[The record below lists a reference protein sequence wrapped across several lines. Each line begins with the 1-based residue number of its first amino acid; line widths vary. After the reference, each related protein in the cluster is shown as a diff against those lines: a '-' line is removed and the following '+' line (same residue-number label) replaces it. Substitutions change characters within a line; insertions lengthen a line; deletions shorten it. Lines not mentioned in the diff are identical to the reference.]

1 MDKGKKVVLSGNE
14 AIARGAFEAGCIFAA
29 AYPGTPSTEIL
40 ETIAKNYRDSIYAE
54 WSINEKVALESA
66 AGASYAGAR
75 SLVAMKHVGVNVAAD
90 PLMTLPYTG
99 VVGGLVIVTA
109 DDPHMHS
116 SQNEQDNRHYAKF
129 AKVPMLEPSDSQEAK
144 EFTKLAFFLS
154 EKYDTP
160 VMIRTTTRISHGF
173 SVVTLDEREES
184 HIELRARK
192 ENGEKWTMLPSNARK
207 RHPVVEKR
215 LPQLIELAENIE
227 INRIEWED
235 PEIGFITGGVSYM
248 YTKEVFPEA
257 SFLKLG
263 MTYPLPEKMIREFA
277 FKVKKIYVVEELDPF
292 WEDELKKMG
301 INVLGKE
308 IFPRCGELDPDIIY
322 RAVKYGD
329 VPECGTIELQRA
341 PKLPPR
347 PPILCP
353 GCPHRSMF
361 YQLNKKK
368 YFVTGDIGC
377 YTLGYYE
384 PLSAMHT
391 TLDMGAS
398 LGHGH
403 GMFKVLPEEERKK
416 VVSVIGDSTFMHS
429 GMAHL
434 LNMAYNKTRGTII
447 ILDNRTTAMTGQ
459 QVNPASGVTLM
470 GEETFE
476 IDFKALAESFGVKHI
491 LETDA
496 WDMKGVSKALD
507 EAENYDGLSVIIH
520 KGPCALLPEYRKNYQ
535 KEPMVV
541 DLDKCSGCKIC
552 LNVNCPSLSWVGEE
566 GIWFDKRGKEH
577 KRPGYVVIDE
587 LSCTGCD
594 VCAQSCPFD
603 AIVTK
608 EKEQ

>member
-1 MDKGKKVVLSGNE
+1 MAAKGKEVLSGNQ
-14 AIARGAFEAGCIFAA
+14 AIARGAYETGCQFAA

-40 ETIAKNYRDSIYAE
+40 ETIAEKYGDSIYAE

-75 SLVAMKHVGVNVAAD
+75 SLVAMKHVGLNVAAD

-99 VVGGLVIVTA
+99 IVGGLVIVTA

-129 AKVPMLEPSDSQEAK
+129 AKIPMLEPSDSQEAK
-144 EFTKLAFFLS
+144 EFTRLAFFLS

-160 VMIRTTTRISHGF
+160 VLIRTTTRISHGF
-173 SVVTLDEREES
+173 SVVTLEDPVSPVR
-184 HIELRARK
+184 ELRARK
-192 ENGEKWTMLPSNARK
+192 ENAEKWTMLPSNARK

-215 LPQLIELAENIE
+215 LRELRELAENIE
-227 INRIEWED
+227 INRIEWGSE
-235 PEIGFITGGVSYM
+235 EIGFITGGVSYM
-248 YTKEVFPEA
+248 YAKEAFPDA

-263 MTYPLPEKMIREFA
+263 MSYPLPERMIKEFA
-277 FKVKKIYVVEELDPF
+277 SRVKKLYVVEELDPF
-292 WEDELKKMG
+292 WEDEIKKMG
-301 INVLGKE
+301 IEVTGKE
-308 IFPRCGELDPDIIY
+308 IFPRCGELDPDIVY
-322 RAVKYGD
+322 RAVRYGD
-329 VPECGTIELQRA
+329 VPECGTLELKRS
-341 PKLPPR
+341 PDLPVR

-361 YQLNKKK
+361 YQLNRKK

-377 YTLGYYE
+377 YTLGYYK

-403 GMFKVLPEEERKK
+403 GMFKVLPEGERKK

-429 GMAHL
+429 GMTHL
-434 LNMAYNKTRGTII
+434 LNMAYNKTKGTII

-459 QVNPASGVTLM
+459 QVNPATGVTLM
-470 GEETFE
+470 GEQTFE
-476 IDFKALAESFGVKHI
+476 IDFKSLAESFGVKHI
-491 LETDA
+491 IETNA
-496 WDMKGVSKALD
+496 WDMESVSRALD

-535 KEPMVV
+535 KQPMVV
-541 DLDKCSGCKIC
+541 DPEKCSGCKIC
-552 LNVNCPSLSWVGEE
+552 LNVNCPSLSWVEEE
-566 GIWFDKRGKEH
+566 GYWVDKKGNKHRRK
-577 KRPGYVVIDE
+577 GYVVIDQ
-587 LSCTGCD
+587 LNCTGCE

-603 AIVTK
+603 AIIFP
-608 EKEQ
+608 ERSE

>member
-1 MDKGKKVVLSGNE
+1 MEGRKKVVLSGNQ
-14 AIARGAFEAGCIFAA
+14 AVARGAYEAGCTFAS

-40 ETIAKNYRDSIYAE
+40 ETIADEYRDSIYAE

-66 AGASYAGAR
+66 VGSSYAGAR
-75 SLVAMKHVGVNVAAD
+75 SLVTMKHVGLNVAAD

-99 VVGGLVIVTA
+99 VVGGLVIITA

-116 SQNEQDNRHYAKF
+116 SQNEQDNRHYARF
-129 AKVPMLEPSDSQEAK
+129 AKVPMLEPSDSHEAK

-160 VMIRTTTRISHGF
+160 VLVRTTTRISHGF
-173 SVVTLDEREES
+173 SVVELDEPVEYEK
-184 HIELRARK
+184 ELRTRK
-192 ENGEKWTMLPSNARK
+192 ENAEKWTMLPSNARK
-207 RHPVVEKR
+207 RHPVVERR
-215 LPQLIELAENIE
+215 LEELKELAENIE
-227 INRIEWED
+227 INRIEWRD
-235 PEIGFITGGVSYM
+235 REIGFITGGISYVH
-248 YTKEVFPEA
+248 TKEVFPHA

-263 MTYPLPEKMIREFA
+263 MSYPLPEKMIREFA
-277 FKVKKIYVVEELDPF
+277 EGVKKLYVVEELDPF
-292 WEDELKKMG
+292 WEEQIRAMG
-301 INVLGKE
+301 IEVIGKE

-322 RAVKYGD
+322 RAVMHGD
-329 VPECGTIELQRA
+329 VPPCGTIELQRS
-341 PKLPPR
+341 PKLPVR

-377 YTLGYYE
+377 YTLGYYP

-429 GMAHL
+429 GITHL
-434 LNMAYNKTRGTII
+434 LNMAYNKTKGTII

-459 QVNPASGVTLM
+459 QVNPTSGVTLM
-470 GEETFE
+470 GEETYE
-476 IDFKALAESFGVKHI
+476 IDFKDLARSFGVQHI

-496 WDMKGVSKALD
+496 WDMDQVSRALD
-507 EAENYDGLSVIIH
+507 EAENYDGLSLIIH
-520 KGPCALLPEYRKNYQ
+520 KGPCALIPDYKKNYQ
-535 KEPMVV
+535 KPPMLV

-552 LNVNCPSLSWVGEE
+552 LNVNCPSLSWVDEE
-566 GIWFDKRGKEH
+566 GFWFDKKGNKR
-577 KRPGYVVIDE
+577 KRPGYVIIDE

-603 AIVTK
+603 AIIPGK
-608 EKEQ
+608 EE